1 MIFLVLHFLLS
12 RHSRMKI
19 YFLVFT
25 DFEHY
30 FYKIYVKL
38 ESFAREF
45 NID

>member
-1 MIFLVLHFLLS
+1 MIFLILHFLLS
-12 RHSRMKI
+12 RHSYKNI
-19 YFLVFT
+19 FFSVI

-45 NID
+45 NVL

>member
-12 RHSRMKI
+12 RHSYENI
-19 YFLVFT
+19 FFSVT
-25 DFEHY
+25 FEHY